1 VDTPRLLKNRYRLG
15 SVIGRG
21 GMGVVWLAT
30 DEVLDRSVAVK
41 EVSFPPGLPD
51 EEQNKLR
58 RRTLREARTTAR
70 LNHPNVVGVY
80 DIVED
85 EDRPWIVMEF
95 VPSRS
100 LAEAVRADGPMT
112 PERTAAIGLQ
122 LLAGLRAAHAAGV
135 LHRDVKPS
143 NVLLAEDGRVVLGD
157 FGIATAKGGS
167 TVTSSGVLI
176 GSPSYMAPER
186 ARGRDVGPES
196 DLWSLGATLYT
207 AVEGRPPFDR
217 DSAVATLAALVMDD
231 PDAPERAGP
240 LWPLIRGLLQRDPAE
255 RPTVDSVASTLREIA
270 EASAEAPSA
279 SPDTHEPARRPAT
292 GKPRRTRRSGKAG
305 RPTAEKAEQS
315 GRPAAEEAERS
326 AAEAPPAQA
335 PLAPEPSAPAPAAKV
350 APNIPRPRQAPD
362 ESSSLNAP
370 PDDAS
375 PDPSAPDATGTAEP
389 GPADPGD
396 PAGRA
401 APGPSSLSSLSS
413 TGTVRGVGTG
423 ASRRVPVALAA
434 LAVVLAVVLLGWAA
448 TSLFADDPGR
458 RSAHKPATTP
468 SGAASRPSPTASPTT
483 SASAAAPP
491 TSPSV
496 SPTGTTGPLP
506 AGYHWHHD
514 STHFSIAVP
523 DGWSAE
529 HHGHYLYV
537 EDPHSS
543 RTLIVDQ
550 SDTPKSDPLAD
561 WREQE
566 SARKSGFP
574 GYHRVHLRSV
584 DYPQARK
591 AADWEFTYNG
601 SGGHT
606 HVLNRNI
613 LANSKHAYALYWQV
627 PDSKWES
634 SRKIFDVFAA
644 TFRPA
649 KG

>member
-1 VDTPRLLKNRYRLG
+1 MDTPRLLKNRYRLG

-41 EVSFPPGLPD
+41 EVSFPPGLPH

-100 LAEAVRADGPMT
+100 LAEAVRDDGPMT

-143 NVLLAEDGRVVLGD
+143 NVLLADDGRVVLGD

-255 RPTVDSVASTLREIA
+255 RPAVESLASTLREVA
-270 EASAEAPSA
+270 DGSAEATDA
-279 SPDTHEPARRPAT
+279 SPDTHTQAEPAEAAVRPAVR
-292 GKPRRTRRSGKAG
+292 KSRKTR
-305 RPTAEKAEQS
+305 KAEARRRAAE
-315 GRPAAEEAERS
+315 RPAAAEVGPPAVEEGRPPAEEAGGF
-326 AAEAPPAQA
+326 ADEAPAD
-335 PLAPEPSAPAPAAKV
+335 EVVPAPSV
-350 APNIPRPRQAPD
+350 PRPRPALD
-362 ESSSLNAP
+362 ESPPVETP
-370 PDDAS
+370 PDDVPAG
-375 PDPSAPDATGTAEP
+375 PPAAGIAGVVEP
-389 GPADPGD
+389 GPDDTAG
-396 PAGRA
+396 PAA
-401 APGPSSLSSLSS
+401 TATSSLQS
-413 TGTVRGVGTG
+413 TGTVSGTRTG
-423 ASRRVPVALAA
+423 ASRRVPVVALTALA
-434 LAVVLAVVLLGWAA
+434 LVLVVGLLGWAV
-448 TSLFADDPGR
+448 SGMFGDDDQGR
-458 RSAHKPATTP
+458 RSAQKPVTTP
-468 SGAASRPSPTASPTT
+468 SGKASSPSPAASPTT
-483 SASAAAPP
+483 SAPATAP
-491 TSPSV
+491 TSPAV

-506 AGYHWHHD
+506 DGYHWHHD

-523 DGWSAE
+523 DGWSAD

-566 SARKSGFP
+566 AARKSGFP
-574 GYHRVHLRSV
+574 SYHRVHLRSV

-601 SGGHT
+601 SGGRT

-627 PDSKWES
+627 PDSKWDS

>member
-1 VDTPRLLKNRYRLG
+1 MDTPRLLKNRYRLG
-15 SVIGRG
+15 RVIGRG

-51 EEQNKLR
+51 EEQQKLR

-100 LAEAVRADGPMT
+100 LGETVRADGPLT

-157 FGIATAKGGS
+157 FGIATAKGAS

-231 PDAPERAGP
+231 PDAPARAGP

-255 RPTVDSVASTLREIA
+255 RPAMESVASTLREIA
-270 EASAEAPSA
+270 DGSGEAPPV
-279 SPDTHEPARRPAT
+279 SPDTPGQAEPAEPA
-292 GKPRRTRRSGKAG
+292 GRPRRTRKGKAG
-305 RPTAEKAEQS
+305 RPAAGKAGGS
-315 GRPAAEEAERS
+315 VAEEAGPA
-326 AAEAPPAQA
+326 AAEPPPA
-335 PLAPEPSAPAPAAKV
+335 EPPPAEVPPV
-350 APNIPRPRQAPD
+350 PSIPRPRPAPD
-362 ESSSLNAP
+362 EPSSLEAP
-370 PDDAS
+370 PDEAS
-375 PDPSAPDATGTAEP
+375 PGPSASDATGTADAVEP

-396 PAGRA
+396 AVRQEGTGPA
-401 APGPSSLSSLSS
+401 SLSS
-413 TGTVRGVGTG
+413 TGTVRGTGTG

-434 LAVVLAVVLLGWAA
+434 LALVLVVVLLGWAV
-448 TSLFADDPGR
+448 SSMFGDDDSDR
-458 RSAHKPATTP
+458 RSGQKPGTTP
-468 SGAASRPSPTASPTT
+468 SGKASSPSPTASPT
-483 SASAAAPP
+483 ASATAAPP
-491 TSPSV
+491 NTSPAV

-506 AGYHWHHD
+506 DGYHWHHD

-543 RTLIVDQ
+543 RILIVDQ

-566 SARKSGFP
+566 SARRSSYP
-574 GYHRVHLRSV
+574 GYHRIHLRSV

-627 PDSKWES
+627 PDSRWDA
-634 SRKIFDVFAA
+634 SRKVFDVFAA

>member
-41 EVSFPPGLPD
+41 EVAFPPGLSD

-100 LAEAVRADGPMT
+100 LGETVRADGPLT

-122 LLAGLRAAHAAGV
+122 LLAGLRAAHLAGV

-255 RPTVDSVASTLREIA
+255 RPAVDSVASTLREIA
-270 EASAEAPSA
+270 DGSAEAPHA
-279 SPDTHEPARRPAT
+279 SPDTPEPDEPAKPAA
-292 GKPRRTRRSGKAG
+292 KPRRTRRG
-305 RPTAEKAEQS
+305 RS
-315 GRPAAEEAERS
+315 GRPAAGKAGGSVAEEAGRA
-326 AAEAPPAQA
+326 AAEAPSGEA
-335 PLAPEPSAPAPAAKV
+335 PPAPAPGI
-350 APNIPRPRQAPD
+350 PLPRPALDDSPALD
-362 ESSSLNAP
+362 AP

-375 PDPSAPDATGTAEP
+375 PGPSGAGGIAEP
-389 GPADPGD
+389 APAEPDDTVGQAETGPA
-396 PAGRA
+396 
-401 APGPSSLSSLSS
+401 SLSS
-413 TGTVRGVGTG
+413 TGTVRSTGTG
-423 ASRRVPVALAA
+423 VSRRATVAFVALA
-434 LAVVLAVVLLGWAA
+434 LVLAVVLLGWAA
-448 TSLFADDPGR
+448 SGMFGDDDRDRPSVRKPG
-458 RSAHKPATTP
+458 TVP
-468 SGAASRPSPTASPTT
+468 SGNASSPSPTASPT
-483 SASAAAPP
+483 ASATAAPP
-491 TSPSV
+491 SASPTV

-506 AGYHWHHD
+506 DGYHWHHD

-543 RTLIVDQ
+543 RILIVDQ
-550 SDTPKSDPLAD
+550 TDTPKSDPLAD
-561 WREQE
+561 WRQQE
-566 SARKSGFP
+566 SARRSSYP
-574 GYHRVHLRSV
+574 GYHRIHLRSV

>member
-1 VDTPRLLKNRYRLG
+1 MDTPRLLKDRYRLG
-15 SVIGRG
+15 KVIGRG

-41 EVSFPPGLPD
+41 EVSFPPGLPH
-51 EEQNKLR
+51 EEQEKLR

-100 LAEAVRADGPMT
+100 LADAVRADGPLS
-112 PERTAAIGLQ
+112 PQRTAEIGVQ
-122 LLAGLRAAHAAGV
+122 LLKGLRAAHLAGV

-186 ARGRDVGPES
+186 ARGSNVGPES
-196 DLWSLGATLYT
+196 DMWSLGATLYT

-231 PDAPERAGP
+231 PDAPDRAGP

-255 RPTVDSVASTLREIA
+255 RPHAEAVADTLRAVADGVEPPPY
-270 EASAEAPSA
+270 EPPPPSVPAPRPPLDDAPEEVLEPPAPEEPEPEVGTVSVQETTTA
-279 SPDTHEPARRPAT
+279 SPSSGVAT
-292 GKPRRTRRSGKAG
+292 GPVRTG
-305 RPTAEKAEQS
+305 
-315 GRPAAEEAERS
+315 
-326 AAEAPPAQA
+326 
-335 PLAPEPSAPAPAAKV
+335 
-350 APNIPRPRQAPD
+350 
-362 ESSSLNAP
+362 
-370 PDDAS
+370 
-375 PDPSAPDATGTAEP
+375 
-389 GPADPGD
+389 
-396 PAGRA
+396 
-401 APGPSSLSSLSS
+401 
-413 TGTVRGVGTG
+413 
-423 ASRRVPVALAA
+423 SRRVLIAGVTVAA
-434 LAVVLAVVLLGWAA
+434 VLAVVLLGWAA
-448 TSLFADDPGR
+448 TSLVGDDKPSR
-458 RSAHKPATTP
+458 RSARHPGTTP
-468 SGAASRPSPTASPTT
+468 SGSASRPSTTPTPTPKPSTSPPASP
-483 SASAAAPP
+483 AKPVL
-491 TSPSV
+491 PS
-496 SPTGTTGPLP
+496 
-506 AGYHWHHD
+506 GYHWHHD
-514 STHFSIAVP
+514 STGFTIAVP
-523 DGWSAE
+523 DGWSAT

-537 EDPHSS
+537 EDPKSS

-561 WREQE
+561 WKEQE
-566 SARKSGFP
+566 AARKGGFS
-574 GYHRVHLRSV
+574 GYHKVRLEKV

-601 SGGHT
+601 SSGRT

-627 PDSKWES
+627 PDSRWKS
-634 SRKIFDVFAA
+634 SKPIFDAFAT
-644 TFRPA
+644 TFQPA
-649 KG
+649 KS